1 MLKKRNP
8 QFSAMPTNDKVA
20 LIVAMLEE
28 KKARGVVAFDIHG
41 LSPFTDATIVAGAG
55 SVRHAQSLADQVRL
69 LCKEHNFENLR
80 TEGYQAG
87 QWILV
92 DLNDILVNIFL
103 PETREQYRLESLWTG
118 CDAKILHDAR
128 SESETAATSTN
139 FDDDEF

>member
-1 MLKKRNP
+1 MLKKRDP
-8 QFSAMPTNDKVA
+8 KFSAMPTNEKVA
-20 LIVAMLEE
+20 ILVAMLEE

-55 SVRHAQSLADQVRL
+55 SIRHAQSLADQVRL
-69 LCKEHNFENLR
+69 LCKVHNFENLR

-103 PETREQYRLESLWTG
+103 PETRDQYRLESLWAH

-128 SESETAATSTN
+128 SADDIANTS
-139 FDDDEF
+139 FDEDDF